1 MSQQQGASAAHAES
15 PAESEP
21 VRAQRTPVIS
31 LASALMGGLLL
42 LLLGYFL
49 LLSQQFA
56 FDTAPDMD
64 LMSVHDALLVN
75 SGLAPLH
82 TDHPRFVM
90 QILSSWS
97 VGLARG
103 LGLVSVANLQELGQ
117 SPSPILPIAEL
128 IMFLRACEAGIV
140 WLLLVLTIRLLWR
153 LFPRQRLLHFLA
165 LPLLGFETGLLHC
178 AMILRTEV
186 FSILILLIG
195 LNSFESLL
203 SLSARRSKFWP
214 EALAWLLA
222 GFSLGLAILTK
233 LQAILAA
240 PFFFACGGYIYIRY
254 AARLSAVPARL
265 RQLVAPIFG
274 ASLLLW
280 LGLAWLAHQTPT
292 LPGCSALLFTPE
304 AGELSLKTLLAHMK
318 LQLVWL
324 VLLASF
330 GLLPALAWALRRAW
344 PKLHQ
349 RSPLYCL
356 LGCGLLWAFAAPI
369 LTYAGQARG
378 LEHSWAYLLQ
388 MTQSVLWT
396 DTSATTSST
405 AGALAS
411 TLPFTWASDRNY
423 PLLAGAGLMF
433 LLLML
438 IQPGSKRRI
447 QPLCLGL
454 LIGGDILLLA
464 GARPLLRDM
473 IWFDFLGTLGLLLLL
488 NQSWES
494 LANRRFLRG
503 LLMLCLGLPA
513 LFRTEQLPQALD
525 QIYLNYAPYR
535 SGQFT
540 ILANAPCA
548 LPEMP
553 YPRLMAAAYGEK
565 LTPPDNPDRDRLR
578 LAVDQARLIGPLRP
592 LADWPFLGR
601 KLPVRA
607 LGLAS
612 PGLPAWKRDTTWA
625 RFSRVESS
633 LNGSLLIN
641 PLQLEA
647 NARPWSWIG
656 VNEHAP
662 LAERWI
668 KTTGRQELALFP
680 TGDTQLLICLSQP
693 DYERLFLYQLQG
705 PPMLEISLGSS
716 RIPYYVMQIRPSK
729 NVDIHWEL
737 AGYSTLSLDWLGS
750 LQNPPFFLI
759 HHGQGWGP
767 AWPDWELVKS
777 TAK

>member
-1 MSQQQGASAAHAES
+1 MSQQGEPAANSEPLAES
-15 PAESEP
+15 DSSP
-21 VRAQRTPVIS
+21 AQRIPVIS

-64 LMSVHDALLVN
+64 LMSAHDALLVN

-82 TDHPRFVM
+82 TDHPRFGM
-90 QILSSWS
+90 QLLSSWS
-97 VGLARG
+97 VGIARG
-103 LGLVSVANLQELGQ
+103 LKLISVANLPELGQ
-117 SPSPILPIAEL
+117 SPSPILPMAEL
-128 IMFLRACEAGIV
+128 IMFLRAGEAVIV

-153 LFPRQRLLHFLA
+153 LFPRQRLLHFFA

-195 LNSFESLL
+195 LNGFEALL
-203 SLSARRSKFWP
+203 SLSARRSRFWP

-222 GFSLGLAILTK
+222 GFSLGLAMLTK

-240 PFFFACGGYIYIRY
+240 PFFFACGGYIYTRY
-254 AARLSAVPARL
+254 AAGLSKVPARL
-265 RQLVAPIFG
+265 RQLMPPIFG
-274 ASLLLW
+274 LSLLLW

-292 LPGCSALLFTPE
+292 LPGCSALLYSP
-304 AGELSLKTLLAHMK
+304 AADELNLKTLLAHMK

-324 VLLASF
+324 ALLASF
-330 GLLPALAWALRRAW
+330 GLVPALAWARRRAW
-344 PKLHQ
+344 PRLHQ
-349 RSPLYCL
+349 RSSLYGL
-356 LGCGLLWAFAAPI
+356 LGCGMLWSFAAPM
-369 LTYAGQARG
+369 LTYAGQAQG
-378 LEHSWAYLLQ
+378 LAHSWSYLLQ
-388 MTQSVLWT
+388 LTQSVIWT

-405 AGALAS
+405 AGALAA
-411 TLPFTWASDRNY
+411 TLQFTWASDRNY

-438 IQPGSKRRI
+438 MQSQPKQRRQEI
-447 QPLCLGL
+447 CLGL
-454 LIGGDILLLA
+454 LLAGDLLLLA

-488 NQSWES
+488 NQSWDK
-494 LANRRFLRG
+494 LASRRFLRG
-503 LLMLCLGLPA
+503 LLILCLGLPA
-513 LFRTEQLPQALD
+513 LFRTAQLPQTLD

-535 SGQFT
+535 SGQFVL
-540 ILANAPCA
+540 LANAPCA

-553 YPRLMAAAYGEK
+553 YPRLMAAAYGAK
-565 LTPPDNPDRDRLR
+565 LTPPDNSDRDRLR
-578 LAVDQARLIGPLRP
+578 LAVDQARLIGPLRQ

-601 KLPVRA
+601 QLPVRA

-612 PGLPAWKRDTTWA
+612 PGLPAWKHDTSWA
-625 RFSRVESS
+625 RFSRVENA
-633 LNGSLLIN
+633 LNGSLLID

-680 TGDTQLLICLSQP
+680 NGDTQLLICVSQP
-693 DYERLFLYQLQG
+693 DYDRQFFYQLQG
-705 PPMLEISLGSS
+705 PPMLEISLGAS
-716 RIPYYVMQIRPSK
+716 RIPYYVMQIRPAK

-737 AGYSTLSLDWLGS
+737 AGYSTLSLDWLRS
-750 LQNPPFFLI
+750 LEHPPFFLL

-767 AWPDWELVKS
+767 AWPDWETVKS